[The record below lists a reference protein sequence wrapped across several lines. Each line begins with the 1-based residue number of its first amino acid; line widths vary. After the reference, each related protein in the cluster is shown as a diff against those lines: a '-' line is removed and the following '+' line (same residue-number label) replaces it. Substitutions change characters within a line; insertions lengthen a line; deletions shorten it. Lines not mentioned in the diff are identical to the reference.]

1 MSSPDP
7 SPEQPTDRR
16 SVGLIGSARDR
27 EDLARTFA
35 MGGLSVLAF
44 EPEHGSAPDTLA
56 ASSSLATAGF
66 VRLGEPDAL
75 VVCTPVTLTPAR
87 GADTSALAAVG
98 RAVAGRLRRG
108 QLVLFTSSVPPGTT
122 RDVLLPLLAASGL
135 VCGRDFFLAYS
146 AASVEGGTLRAA
158 VGGLDE
164 AGTRAASTLFARAGV
179 PVIPL
184 PSPEAAEVCGAVAQT
199 LVTIRA
205 AATNELKVACD
216 RMGVD
221 VWEVLG
227 ASGHHSYVPTP
238 IDPAPEPLLLAWG
251 ARRWG
256 VSFRLLEAATE
267 INAAVPDS
275 IITKVA
281 DAFNDAGKA
290 VRGSKV
296 AILGVA
302 YKMDTDDPRKSP
314 SLEIMD
320 LLHKKGASV
329 SYNDPHIP
337 SLPRATCWPESEPMH
352 SQPLTAKY
360 LAEQDCVLIAIDHTT
375 YDYEFVVRHSRLVVD
390 PRNATK
396 GVTSGR
402 EKIVRA

>member
-1 MSSPDP
+1 MSGPEP
-7 SPEQPTDRR
+7 SPEQSTGRR
-16 SVGLIGSARDR
+16 SVGLIGPARDR
-27 EDLARTFA
+27 ADLARTFA

-44 EPEHGSAPDTLA
+44 EPEHGSAPDALA

-87 GADTSALAAVG
+87 GADASALAAVG

-108 QLVLFTSSVPPGTT
+108 QLVLLTSSVPPGTT
-122 RDVLLPLLAASGL
+122 RDVLLPPLAATGL
-135 VCGRDFFLAYS
+135 VCGRDFFLGYS
-146 AASVEGGTLRAA
+146 ATSVEDGTLRAA
-158 VGGLDE
+158 VGGFDE
-164 AGTRAASTLFARAGV
+164 AGTRAATALFARVGV
-179 PVIPL
+179 LVTPL

-221 VWEVLG
+221 VWEVLA
-227 ASGHHSYVPTP
+227 ASGQRFFTPTP
-238 IDPAPEPLLLAWG
+238 GGRAPEPLLLAWG

-256 VSFRLLEAATE
+256 ASFRLLEAATE
-267 INAAVPDS
+267 INAAVPAHVV
-275 IITKVA
+275 TKVA
-281 DAFNDAGKA
+281 DALNDAGKA

-296 AILGVA
+296 AILGMA
-302 YKMDTDDPRKSP
+302 DKKDTDDPRASP
-314 SLEIMD
+314 SFELMD
-320 LLHKKGASV
+320 LLLKKGAAV
-329 SYNDPHIP
+329 SYNDPLIP
-337 SLPRATCWPESEPMH
+337 SLPPARCRPESEPMH
-352 SQPLTAKY
+352 SQPLTAAY
-360 LAEQDCVLIAIDHTT
+360 LAEQDCVLIALDHTA